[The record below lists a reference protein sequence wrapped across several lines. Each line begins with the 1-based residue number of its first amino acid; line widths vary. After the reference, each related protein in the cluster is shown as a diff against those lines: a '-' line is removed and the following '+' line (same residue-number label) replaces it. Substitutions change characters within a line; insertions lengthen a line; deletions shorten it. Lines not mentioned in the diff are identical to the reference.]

1 MPVSAI
7 IVAGGRGIRMGGDV
21 RKQYLRLGEHPVL
34 AHTLAAF
41 DAHKETEK
49 IFLVIPKDDFDFCR
63 DMLSS
68 VQLQKEVIL
77 TPGGETRQ
85 DSVYNGLSAAE
96 GTCGIVL
103 IHDAVRPFVSAE
115 QITACI
121 SGARECGAC
130 ILGLPVHDTL
140 KQIKYGDYIDKTLNR
155 EAIWLAQTPQAF
167 QYDLIRNAH
176 EAARKQGYIGTDD
189 ASLLERLGKKVK
201 IISGSRYNIKITTPE
216 DMRLAKAILEFF
228 Q

>member
-7 IVAGGRGIRMGGDV
+7 IVAGGKGIRMGGAV
-21 RKQYLRLGEHPVL
+21 RKQYMTLGERPVL
-34 AHTLAAF
+34 GHTLAVF
-41 DAHKETEK
+41 DAHEEIDK

-63 DMLSS
+63 EILSS
-68 VQLQKEVIL
+68 LRLRKEAV
-77 TPGGETRQ
+77 PVSGGAARQ
-85 DSVYNGLSAAE
+85 DSVYNGLVAAE
-96 GTCGIVL
+96 GTCDIVL

-130 ILGLPVHDTL
+130 IPGLPVHDTL
-140 KQIKYGDYIDKTLNR
+140 KQITEGDYIEKTLDR
-155 EAIWLAQTPQAF
+155 ETVWLAQTPQAF
-167 QYDLIRNAH
+167 QYDIIRNAH
-176 EAARKQGYIGTDD
+176 KIAKKQGYTGTDD

-201 IISGSRYNIKITTPE
+201 IISGSRYNIKITTRE
-216 DMRLAKAILEFF
+216 DMKLAKAILEFF